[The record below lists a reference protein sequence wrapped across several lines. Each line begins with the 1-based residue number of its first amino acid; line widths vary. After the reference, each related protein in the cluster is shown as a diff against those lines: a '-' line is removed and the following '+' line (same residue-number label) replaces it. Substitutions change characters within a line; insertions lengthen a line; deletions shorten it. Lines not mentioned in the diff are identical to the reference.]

1 MPVIDANSER
11 GRDWDWYAS
20 DAKGHIAH
28 FTSAGLRALPAS
40 VKQSAE
46 TALALTAFFESL
58 PERSVDVHLSA
69 RAEQEVAQL
78 ADTAKIEWRL
88 RDFVCAARRGLF
100 SYDTEMTHEKSDYYL
115 IASPEQPLSVDDL
128 PHEVRSMLMPAASI
142 LSFASMTVIDEA
154 TTLQW

>member
-1 MPVIDANSER
+1 MSVIDANTEQD
-11 GRDWDWYAS
+11 RDWDWYAS
-20 DAKGHIAH
+20 DANGQIAH

-40 VKQSAE
+40 VKRSTEA
-46 TALALTAFFESL
+46 ALELIAFFESL

-78 ADTAKIEWRL
+78 AEPAKIERRL
-88 RDFVCAARRGLF
+88 RDFVRSARRGLF
-100 SYDTEMTHEKSDYYL
+100 SYDTEMVQGKADYYL
-115 IASPEQPLSVDDL
+115 LASPKQPLNIDDL

-142 LSFASMTVIDEA
+142 LSFASMTDIDEA